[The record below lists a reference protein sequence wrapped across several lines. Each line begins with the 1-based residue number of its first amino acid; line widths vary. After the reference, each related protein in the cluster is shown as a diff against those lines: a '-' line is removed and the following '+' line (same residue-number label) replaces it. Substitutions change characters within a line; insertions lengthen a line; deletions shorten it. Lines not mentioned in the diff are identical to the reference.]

1 MLNCVW
7 TGVEEVFDT
16 RHALATFCCSFET
29 AMMYVGIDVM
39 RPMSQSSH
47 VTFHDPARSALS
59 STSARD
65 VWGLNVVRDQQQD
78 LQVLYVLMFAHIC
91 FPCILFVCDR
101 PQSVI
106 GTESADDGAGH
117 APQTDGR

>member
-1 MLNCVW
+1 
-7 TGVEEVFDT
+7 
-16 RHALATFCCSFET
+16 
-29 AMMYVGIDVM
+29 MMYVSIEFDVM
-39 RPMSQSSH
+39 RPMSQSSR
-47 VTFHDPARSALS
+47 VTFHDPAQSDLPT
-59 STSARD
+59 TSARD

-78 LQVLYVLMFAHIC
+78 LQVLYVLMFAHMC

-117 APQTDGR
+117 AQQNDGR